1 MKFIATPKSKPN
13 PEEYFKRAA
22 FLHHQTESAKGI
34 SIFTYN
40 CYLKSISI
48 LISDSKLY
56 STNRCQ

>member
-1 MKFIATPKSKPN
+1 MKFIATPKSKPS
-13 PEEYFKRAA
+13 PEEYFKTAA
-22 FLHHQTESAKGI
+22 FLHHQTEAAKGI